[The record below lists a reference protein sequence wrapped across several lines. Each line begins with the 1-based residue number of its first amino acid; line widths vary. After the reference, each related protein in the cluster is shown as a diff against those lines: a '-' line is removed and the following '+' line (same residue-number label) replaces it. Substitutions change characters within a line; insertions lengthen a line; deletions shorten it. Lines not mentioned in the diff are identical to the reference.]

1 MNPGL
6 IGALFAAKEIVGPII
21 LTLLIVGVI
30 GIGITLFLNLFQKP
44 IRKKRKYTKRTKYNS
59 NKEIR
64 F

>member
-21 LTLLIVGVI
+21 LTVLIVGII

-44 IRKKRKYTKRTKYNS
+44 VRRKRKYTKSTKHNS
-59 NKEIR
+59 KKE